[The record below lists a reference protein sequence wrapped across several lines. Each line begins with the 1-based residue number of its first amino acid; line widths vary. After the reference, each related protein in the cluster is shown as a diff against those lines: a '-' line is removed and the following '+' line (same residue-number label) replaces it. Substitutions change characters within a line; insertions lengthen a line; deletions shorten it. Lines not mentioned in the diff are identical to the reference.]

1 MIKRFFSSEGGVID
15 WSIIFVVMM
24 LALIGLASL
33 YVAGVHDTV
42 GVNVWRMVIMQGAY
56 YIVGI
61 IAVMV
66 IMRFGSEQLWRVA
79 PYIFGLGVFLMV
91 AVLIFYSRAY
101 YANTG
106 GKSWFAIGPLT
117 FQPSEVMKPA
127 FIIMLARVI
136 SQHNL
141 ENPEH
146 TWNSDKF
153 LLLTMYRDWETGS

>member
-42 GVNVWRMVIMQGAY
+42 GVNVWRMVIM
-56 YIVGI
+56 
-61 IAVMV
+61 
-66 IMRFGSEQLWRVA
+66 RFDSEQLWRVA

-141 ENPEH
+141 ENP
-146 TWNSDKF
+146 
-153 LLLTMYRDWETGS
+153 

>member
-66 IMRFGSEQLWRVA
+66 IMRFD
-79 PYIFGLGVFLMV
+79 
-91 AVLIFYSRAY
+91 SR
-101 YANTG
+101 TG
-106 GKSWFAIGPLT
+106 TATCETL
-117 FQPSEVMKPA
+117 KPVPVIPPDPIA
-127 FIIMLARVI
+127 FIAC
-136 SQHNL
+136 HN
-141 ENPEH
+141 
-146 TWNSDKF
+146 
-153 LLLTMYRDWETGS
+153 